1 MRKVDE
7 KELEE
12 SFATGGDEEINYA
25 IELYGQGLLKYCHSI
40 TGNYHDAQ
48 DIVQM
53 TFIKAYSKRK
63 KYKPGTSL
71 SAWIYKIAYNTTIDT
86 MRKRKVLFFLK
97 ENEEDTS
104 YISEDIKE
112 ALKSLTIADR
122 ALVFSRVIEEK
133 SYSELE
139 YIYGVSATTLR
150 KRYERAKKKLAKA
163 LMDTNSYYE
172 RLGGIK

>member
-1 MRKVDE
+1 MNNKETNGTKIVVLGGLGEVGKNMYCIMHNDAIVIIDAGVRFPDSEIMGVDYI
-7 KELEE
+7 LPD
-12 SFATGGDEEINYA
+12 FT
-25 IELYGQGLLKYCHSI
+25 
-40 TGNYHDAQ
+40 
-48 DIVQM
+48 
-53 TFIKAYSKRK
+53 
-63 KYKPGTSL
+63 
-71 SAWIYKIAYNTTIDT
+71 
-86 MRKRKVLFFLK
+86 FLK

-172 RLGGIK
+172 RLGVTK